1 MTDRLTPLTYPE
13 HAAHSERPNVVLMTA
28 ALRHLTAR
36 PDLWTQVSYLLDV
49 RAHGYREG
57 PAACLG
63 GRVVLMAG
71 GEPAWRPVVRTTAQA
86 VYSAAGEERVWSVP
100 TLASRLLGVP
110 TGFGDQLFAAERT
123 LRELW
128 ELAAQW
134 VGDHGPERI
143 RVPDPMPPWADLRQP
158 SERIGERW
166 WSPAAR
172 WLADNDNDERAR
184 KNVRT

>member
-1 MTDRLTPLTYPE
+1 MTDRLTPVTYPE
-13 HAAHSERPNVVLMTA
+13 HASHSERPNVTLLVG
-28 ALRHLTAR
+28 ALRYVTSR
-36 PDLWTQVSYLLDV
+36 PDLWTQAVFLMDV

-71 GEPAWRPVVRTTAQA
+71 AQPVWHSDARTTARA
-86 VYSAAGEERVWSVP
+86 SYLVAGEAREWSVP

-128 ELAAQW
+128 ELAAEW
-134 VGDHGPERI
+134 AGDHGSVEI
-143 RVPDPMPPWADLRQP
+143 RVPEAMPSWADLRQP
-158 SERIGERW
+158 TERVGVRW

-172 WLADNDNDERAR
+172 WLADNDKKARNRA
-184 KNVRT
+184 

>member
-1 MTDRLTPLTYPE
+1 MNTPDRLTPLTYPE
-13 HAAHSERPNVVLMTA
+13 HASHSERPDVPLLVA
-28 ALRHLTAR
+28 ALRHVTAR
-36 PDLWTQVSYLLDV
+36 PDLWTQTSYLMDV

-71 GEPAWRPVVRTTAQA
+71 AVPLWHGDGHTTAR
-86 VYSAAGEERVWSVP
+86 VTYEVAGERRDWSVP
-100 TLASRLLGVP
+100 TLASRLLRVP

-128 ELAAQW
+128 ELSAQW
-134 VGDHGPERI
+134 AGDHGTERLRVPER
-143 RVPDPMPPWADLRQP
+143 MPAWADLRQP
-158 SERIGERW
+158 PERVGDRW

-172 WLADNDNDERAR
+172 WLASTDERAR
-184 KNVRT
+184 NRVTD